1 MSTCSD
7 RAHTMLPNDEILA
20 GFHWQRCLSQGLMLE
35 YIQISVLSTAILK
48 PSELCKRKGFWNKF
62 GSTVWMEGMNLFIF
76 SLPFHVVIGS
86 VCCRNVDVVDCRL
99 LPQTWAGFYII
110 HGAIGLN
117 ILDNV
122 WAISLNFKITPYS
135 AFTASAPLRF
145 LAKGLYTY
153 KSSISFVIVIS

>member
-1 MSTCSD
+1 MRS
-7 RAHTMLPNDEILA
+7 
-20 GFHWQRCLSQGLMLE
+20 WQVSIGRDASPKASCLSIFRSLFSQL
-35 YIQISVLSTAILK
+35 QFWNPVSSA
-48 PSELCKRKGFWNKF
+48 KGKVFWNKF

-76 SLPFHVVIGS
+76 SLPSHVIIGS